1 MDETAA
7 LSRSG
12 LGEPGP
18 EAILKHYFF
27 YIHDRRYTVPQFVVI
42 DAADDDDA
50 AVRAKKYLADST
62 YYLAIDIVD
71 GEREV
76 ARIDR

>member
-1 MDETAA
+1 MN
-7 LSRSG
+7 S
-12 LGEPGP
+12 
-18 EAILKHYFF
+18 YFF

-50 AVRAKKYLADST
+50 VAIARKHLADSPH
-62 YYLAIDIVD
+62 YLSIDIVD

-76 ARIDR
+76 AHVNS

>member
-1 MDETAA
+1 MVETST

-27 YIHDRRYTVPQFVVI
+27 YIQDRRYTVPQFVVV
-42 DAADDDDA
+42 DAGDDDDA
-50 AVRAKKYLADST
+50 IVLARKYLEDSK

-76 ARIDR
+76 AHVDQ